1 MVEIEIPEKAAKI
14 LRQYAKETGQ
24 PVEVI
29 LTDIIK
35 KYLERNEKND
45 G

>member
-24 PVEVI
+24 SVENV
-29 LTDIIK
+29 LTDTIK
-35 KYLERNEKND
+35 KYLERREKDN

>member
-14 LRQYAKETGQ
+14 LTKYAKETGQ

-29 LTDIIK
+29 LADVIK
-35 KYLERNEKND
+35 KHLERNEND
-45 G
+45 NG

>member
-29 LTDIIK
+29 LTNVIK
-35 KYLERNEKND
+35 KYLERRIKDN